1 MRLLVLAAA
10 LPRIVAFATLPDER
24 MSYSS
29 TGCPPGLLACE
40 DGITFAT
47 SEDMLHNKHNA
58 ADHPEGYLHEPC
70 KATEV
75 AHSDKSAAGS
85 IVGVIGDEVVVTCDA
100 GYTGSGTATCR
111 RYDGLALG
119 RFSAVTCSDIDDC
132 DPNPCKNGGTCTDKV
147 NSFTCAC
154 ADGFEGDTCETAKA
168 CTATDVAHSDK
179 STVGSIAG
187 STADEVVV
195 TCNTGYSGGGTAT
208 CQPSGTFTTVTCSRG
223 PQRCV
228 PVGTYMSCM
237 QQCPW
242 TPGHNGH
249 GFQSGV
255 AFQAGLHLWMV
266 ESCHCRMPCLAHC
279 IAYGLDYSG
288 YLGTGDGGFG
298 SITCEQAYVR
308 MGEEAFCVKVRG
320 ATSPQPMDDVKYTNP
335 PTDCCAITQ
344 YLGHSEDC
352 AEYGEWEAETAK
364 CKCADPANI
373 DGQCPC
379 AIIDGKCTWDGS
391 YAFRH
396 DENVGTENDA
406 CK

>member
-47 SEDMLHNKHNA
+47 SEDMLRNA
-58 ADHPEGYLHEPC
+58 ADHPE
-70 KATEV
+70 
-75 AHSDKSAAGS
+75 
-85 IVGVIGDEVVVTCDA
+85 IDA
-100 GYTGSGTATCR
+100 S
-111 RYDGLALG
+111 LQL
-119 RFSAVTCSDIDDC
+119 
-132 DPNPCKNGGTCTDKV
+132 PK
-147 NSFTCAC
+147 
-154 ADGFEGDTCETAKA
+154 
-168 CTATDVAHSDK
+168 
-179 STVGSIAG
+179 
-187 STADEVVV
+187 
-195 TCNTGYSGGGTAT
+195 
-208 CQPSGTFTTVTCSRG
+208 
-223 PQRCV
+223 RCV

-249 GFQSGV
+249 GFQTGV

-352 AEYGEWEAETAK
+352 AEYGEWDAETAK

>member
-242 TPGHNGH
+242 TPRGTTGMVSRVASPSRQ
-249 GFQSGV
+249 GYISGWWSH
-255 AFQAGLHLWMV
+255 AIAGCPA
-266 ESCHCRMPCLAHC
+266 SP
-279 IAYGLDYSG
+279 IASLTDSTIVGI
-288 YLGTGDGGFG
+288 LG
-298 SITCEQAYVR
+298 
-308 MGEEAFCVKVRG
+308 
-320 ATSPQPMDDVKYTNP
+320 P
-335 PTDCCAITQ
+335 
-344 YLGHSEDC
+344 
-352 AEYGEWEAETAK
+352 ETAVSVLSRASK
-364 CKCADPANI
+364 R
-373 DGQCPC
+373 
-379 AIIDGKCTWDGS
+379 T
-391 YAFRH
+391 
-396 DENVGTENDA
+396 
-406 CK
+406 